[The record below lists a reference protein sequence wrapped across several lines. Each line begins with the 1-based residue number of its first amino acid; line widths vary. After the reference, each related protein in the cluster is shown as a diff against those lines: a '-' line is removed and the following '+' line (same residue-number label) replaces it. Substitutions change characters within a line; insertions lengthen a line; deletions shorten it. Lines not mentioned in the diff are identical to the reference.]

1 MVLRTKMEA
10 EALLL
15 TPPALEREEPALT
28 QAKTQPNN
36 SKVSEVVQGPT
47 ARRKRGKI
55 VDRYIRGERR
65 KQEERQLINGS

>member
-1 MVLRTKMEA
+1 MEA

-55 VDRYIRGERR
+55 DRYIRGGNSNITE
-65 KQEERQLINGS
+65 KTVLSHPCV

>member
-1 MVLRTKMEA
+1 MEA

-55 VDRYIRGERR
+55 DRYIRGERR
-65 KQEERQLINGS
+65 KQEERQLINGSNYN

>member
-1 MVLRTKMEA
+1 MEA

-47 ARRKRGKI
+47 MGPTARRKRGKI
-55 VDRYIRGERR
+55 YRYIRGERR

>member
-1 MVLRTKMEA
+1 MEA

-55 VDRYIRGERR
+55 DIDIYVAKGENKKRDRTNKRELSNY
-65 KQEERQLINGS
+65 N